1 MPGFRAYVVIQ
12 GRVVPDRKIQKTRR
26 WFEGFVSKGC
36 GSRFGFQ
43 ERCACG
49 DVINIPATIVLI
61 VQELVQKAMPSEDAR
76 SEDQL

>member
-1 MPGFRAYVVIQ
+1 MLCLTEKY
-12 GRVVPDRKIQKTRR
+12 RKLDGGLK
-26 WFEGFVSKGC
+26 GFVSKGC